1 MIYVLIF
8 FKLINS
14 FIILMGKK
22 LKLLLKNW
30 RVIIEMGEYY
40 VQLLDVLYEFVICG
54 LINCIML
61 FVCFGCGVYF

>member
-1 MIYVLIF
+1 MIYVLMF

-40 VQLLDVLYEFVICG
+40 V
-54 LINCIML
+54 
-61 FVCFGCGVYF
+61 